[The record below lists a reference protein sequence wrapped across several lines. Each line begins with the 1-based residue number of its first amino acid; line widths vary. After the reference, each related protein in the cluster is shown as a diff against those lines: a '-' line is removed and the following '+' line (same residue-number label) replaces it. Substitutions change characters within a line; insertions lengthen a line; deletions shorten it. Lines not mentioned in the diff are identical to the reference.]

1 MTLVAV
7 SRFFQKLT
15 KMNFAENK
23 NMRSI
28 CLLHRP
34 VCYYVGG
41 YMRGKKKKPKS
52 TRLFYS
58 ALQRCSYCIQGRMSS
73 LSGHLSWV
81 GRLRQR
87 KPGVKPTG
95 LNVPGTRV
103 GSPGNRI
110 LSSRFRI

>member
-1 MTLVAV
+1 
-7 SRFFQKLT
+7 
-15 KMNFAENK
+15 
-23 NMRSI
+23 
-28 CLLHRP
+28 
-34 VCYYVGG
+34 
-41 YMRGKKKKPKS
+41 MRGKKKNKKYL
-52 TRLFYS
+52 RFYS
-58 ALQRCSYCIQGRMSS
+58 ALERCSYRIQGRLFS

-87 KPGVKPTG
+87 KPGVTPTG